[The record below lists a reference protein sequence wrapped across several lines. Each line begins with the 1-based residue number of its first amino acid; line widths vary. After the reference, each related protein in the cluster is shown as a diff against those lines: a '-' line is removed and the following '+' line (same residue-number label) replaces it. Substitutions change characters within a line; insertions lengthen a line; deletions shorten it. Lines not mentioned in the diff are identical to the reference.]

1 MLARITGDVLLVRT
15 LLTDSFASMLRD
27 SIRIVALA
35 GVAVWMDPTLALI
48 AIIVVPIGLFP
59 MIQLTRRLRELGRRG
74 QDGVGALTARLQES
88 ILGSKVVKIFCNDDF
103 ERHRFADA
111 NQALTKVFITSDRV
125 KALNGPINEV
135 LASVAVAAVILY
147 GGTSVLS
154 GTRSQGSF
162 IGFLI
167 AIFLLYDP
175 WKKLSRVHAA
185 VQQSLAGAA
194 RVFEVLDTTPT
205 IQEPSTPVPLTAG
218 NSIEVRGVSYRYGD
232 SPVWALRDISLTIP
246 EGSRIALVGLSG
258 SGKSTLADVIPRFI
272 DPTEG
277 VVQLGGVDLRTVSL
291 ADIRSRIAMVSQ
303 HTFLFNDSIW
313 NNIRYGNHDAT
324 PEEVLRAA
332 EQAYAT
338 PFINALPE
346 RFDTVVGE
354 GGFALS
360 GGERQ
365 RLAIAR
371 AILKNAPILILDEAT
386 ASLDNRSERE
396 VQQALDT
403 LMEGRTTI
411 VVAHRLSTI
420 VNADRIVV
428 MKEGR
433 ILEQGTHT
441 ELLALGGEYAALHAL
456 QGR

>member
-1 MLARITGDVLLVRT
+1 MCI
-15 LLTDSFASMLRD
+15 RD
-27 SIRIVALA
+27 R
-35 GVAVWMDPTLALI
+35 
-48 AIIVVPIGLFP
+48 
-59 MIQLTRRLRELGRRG
+59 
-74 QDGVGALTARLQES
+74 
-88 ILGSKVVKIFCNDDF
+88 
-103 ERHRFADA
+103 
-111 NQALTKVFITSDRV
+111 
-125 KALNGPINEV
+125 
-135 LASVAVAAVILY
+135 
-147 GGTSVLS
+147 
-154 GTRSQGSF
+154 
-162 IGFLI
+162 
-167 AIFLLYDP
+167 
-175 WKKLSRVHAA
+175 
-185 VQQSLAGAA
+185 
-194 RVFEVLDTTPT
+194 
-205 IQEPSTPVPLTAG
+205 
-218 NSIEVRGVSYRYGD
+218 YRYGD

-433 ILEQGTHT
+433 ILEQGTHS